1 MPKTAE
7 PAFNPELAKALR
19 KRHPRWSDR
28 IGVEQTSVFSG
39 EPGLRPDIMVRHP
52 GGLPVAV
59 ETEYTPA
66 HTVEADARERL
77 GKTLQETGDSI
88 EQALAVRIPK
98 ALASVSQNDLEAEI
112 EKATLEFC
120 ILSGNSESP
129 QRWPETGWLDG
140 SVDDLAACIEL
151 AALSENRVAR
161 GMQIL
166 ETGIHQAA
174 GKLRDACA
182 DAPDTLGK
190 V

>member
-1 MPKTAE
+1 MSKE
-7 PAFNPELAKALR
+7 PGAIHAFNPELAKALR

-28 IGVEQTSVFSG
+28 IGVEQSSVFSG

-129 QRWPETGWLDG
+129 QRWPETGWLG
-140 SVDDLAACIEL
+140 V
-151 AALSENRVAR
+151 
-161 GMQIL
+161 
-166 ETGIHQAA
+166 T
-174 GKLRDACA
+174 
-182 DAPDTLGK
+182 P
-190 V
+190 